1 MGVSQPLLRPVQRPI
16 RLASGDRRV
25 GPYTLRGL
33 GPLVENPTM
42 YTVKRGDTPS
52 KIAAKQRRSLAALLA
67 ANPRHKANPN
77 AVGATKPQIEAA
89 LTRS

>member
-1 MGVSQPLLRPVQRPI
+1 
-16 RLASGDRRV
+16 
-25 GPYTLRGL
+25 
-33 GPLVENPTM
+33 M